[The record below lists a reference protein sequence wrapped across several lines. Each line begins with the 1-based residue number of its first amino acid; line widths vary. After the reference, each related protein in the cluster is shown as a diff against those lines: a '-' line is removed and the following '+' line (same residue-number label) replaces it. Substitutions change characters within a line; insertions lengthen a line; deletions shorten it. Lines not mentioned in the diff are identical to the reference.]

1 MRLKSQSAIHAVDAL
16 IAAMPALQALRQV
29 MVPTAAAL
37 PVFEGEV
44 ARRNLLRNI
53 GMTIATRP
61 GVSGA
66 ASSTLEC
73 LGEEEE
79 DTQHETPS
87 RVRKTTS
94 SR

>member
-1 MRLKSQSAIHAVDAL
+1 
-16 IAAMPALQALRQV
+16 

-44 ARRNLLRNI
+44 ARRNMLRNI

-61 GVSGA
+61 AVAGG
-66 ASSTLEC
+66 TLNRLGT

-79 DTQHETPS
+79 QEEVEEDARPIPGTS
-87 RVRKTTS
+87 RALRFVG
-94 SR
+94 

>member
-1 MRLKSQSAIHAVDAL
+1 
-16 IAAMPALQALRQV
+16 

-44 ARRNLLRNI
+44 ARRNMLRNI

-61 GVSGA
+61 AVTGGTSNRLG
-66 ASSTLEC
+66 T

-79 DTQHETPS
+79 QEEVEEDTRPIPS
-87 RVRKTTS
+87 TS
-94 SR
+94 RAPRLVG

>member
-1 MRLKSQSAIHAVDAL
+1 
-16 IAAMPALQALRQV
+16 

-44 ARRNLLRNI
+44 ARRNMLRNI

-61 GVSGA
+61 AVAGGTSNRLG
-66 ASSTLEC
+66 T

-79 DTQHETPS
+79 EEVEEDTRPIPS
-87 RVRKTTS
+87 TS
-94 SR
+94 RAPRLVG